1 MLLRSLSE
9 LTLRQELLDVVK
21 HDVMELNPHLYRDKF
36 HKRSWRRL
44 GEHRPMTTATAIVD
58 WASAIMLGGLAEMTC
73 SSRPYCYNE
82 VYVVSIKGPLLSE
95 GDANY
100 QVYYNEVFSF
110 LTEATGINKDN
121 DHKAHEVHLAVVAK
135 HVKDKYNCTELVIQ
149 SDQAPGYM
157 NRCQAVNI
165 GLSRKRWGIHVS
177 HAFSEVRTIWGVG
190 SGKFTLTHAQQSRI
204 VGRVRPTP
212 RTTSRKQARKDI
224 KSRPTR
230 PMIRPSPMRSTYSTS

>member
-21 HDVMELNPHLYRDKF
+21 HDVTELNSHLYRDRF
-36 HKRSWRRL
+36 QRRSWKRL
-44 GEHRPMTTATAIVD
+44 HVHRPTTTATAIVD
-58 WASAIMLGGLAEMTC
+58 WASAITLGGLDGITC
-73 SSRPYCYNE
+73 ASPPFAYNE
-82 VYVVSIKGPLLSE
+82 VYVVSIKGPLLSD
-95 GDANY
+95 GGAIH

-135 HVKDKYNCTELVIQ
+135 HVKDNYNCTELVIQ

-212 RTTSRKQARKDI
+212 RTTSRKQARKNI
-224 KSRPTR
+224 KT
-230 PMIRPSPMRSTYSTS
+230 